1 MRTRSLALLLVLT
14 PLAAPSAIV
23 PSAGRGASARPVVG
37 ADTIRVT
44 SAGVDTTVAVV
55 ASPAGGMVRADV
67 LVRLFGG
74 AVDALGPGRWRLGLG
89 GAALDIAAGS
99 PFAGY
104 DGTTLP
110 LVEPTREVAGAPM
123 VALQLFTEIVPRFGI
138 GITWDRAGG
147 VLRRAAP
154 AIARVP
160 ARAAPVVPVATPSAA
175 APAAATPGAVPV
187 GGSVAAASGTGLSR
201 RYTVVV
207 DAGHGGRDPGMRG
220 AVVDGQA
227 FSEAKV
233 TLQVAERL
241 RVALQDRGF
250 RVLMTRTRDTLIN
263 LDHRGPIAN
272 RGNGDLFISVHVNAA
287 NPRWNNPT
295 AARGFETFY
304 LSTARTED
312 EAHVANM
319 ENDVV
324 RFETEVE
331 APRGNDALA
340 FIMNDLARNE
350 HLRES
355 SEIATTIQRKLNV
368 IHPGPNRGVK
378 QAGLRVLVTAYMPA
392 VLVEIG
398 FGTNPAEARWMLSE
412 RGQDDAAQSIADA
425 AAEYLRDYDRRR
437 SRAVQQR

>member
-1 MRTRSLALLLVLT
+1 MRRGRLLLAGLVGLAQI
-14 PLAAPSAIV
+14 AAPAV
-23 PSAGRGASARPVVG
+23 AGAQPSGAARLSTVRVV
-37 ADTIRVT
+37 A
-44 SAGVDTTVAVV
+44 AGVDTALAVV
-55 ASPAGGMVRADV
+55 PSTSGGLVRAD
-67 LVRLFGG
+67 LVARLLGG
-74 AVDALGPGRWRLGLG
+74 AVDALGSGRWRLGLG
-89 GAALDIAAGS
+89 GAAVDLFAGS
-99 PFAGY
+99 PFAGL

-110 LVEPTREVAGAPM
+110 LVEGTRDEAGAPL
-123 VALQLFTEIVPRFGI
+123 VPLQLFTEIVPRLGI
-138 GITWDRAGG
+138 GVAWDGTAG
-147 VLRRAAP
+147 VLRRAVP
-154 AIARVP
+154 TIARTP
-160 ARAAPVVPVATPSAA
+160 ARAPVRAPEAEVASRGPAVAGPVPA
-175 APAAATPGAVPV
+175 
-187 GGSVAAASGTGLSR
+187 GGSVAVLAAGPALSR
-201 RYTVVV
+201 PYTIVV

-233 TLQVAERL
+233 TLQVADRL
-241 RVALQDRGF
+241 RAALEARGF

-331 APRGNDALA
+331 TPRAHDALS

-355 SEIATTIQRKLNV
+355 SDIATTIQRKLNV

-412 RGQDDAAQSIADA
+412 RGQDDAAQAIADA
-425 AAEYLRDYDRRR
+425 AQEYLRDYDRRR
-437 SRAVQQR
+437 TRAAQQR

>member
-1 MRTRSLALLLVLT
+1 
-14 PLAAPSAIV
+14 
-23 PSAGRGASARPVVG
+23 
-37 ADTIRVT
+37 
-44 SAGVDTTVAVV
+44 
-55 ASPAGGMVRADV
+55 
-67 LVRLFGG
+67 
-74 AVDALGPGRWRLGLG
+74 
-89 GAALDIAAGS
+89 
-99 PFAGY
+99 
-104 DGTTLP
+104 
-110 LVEPTREVAGAPM
+110 
-123 VALQLFTEIVPRFGI
+123 
-138 GITWDRAGG
+138 
-147 VLRRAAP
+147 
-154 AIARVP
+154 
-160 ARAAPVVPVATPSAA
+160 VATPSAA

>member
-1 MRTRSLALLLVLT
+1 MRLRVIALCLLLV
-14 PLAAPSAIV
+14 PCAAAEAAV
-23 PSAGRGASARPVVG
+23 
-37 ADTIRVT
+37 DTIRVAA
-44 SAGVDTTVAVV
+44 AGVDTTIAVV
-55 ASPAGGMVRADV
+55 ASPAGGLVRADV
-67 LVRLFGG
+67 LVRLLGG

-89 GAALDIAAGS
+89 GAAVDVAAGS
-99 PFAGY
+99 PFAGV
-104 DGTTLP
+104 DGTTWP
-110 LVEPTREVAGAPM
+110 LVEPTRDAAGAPL
-123 VALQLFTEIVPRFGI
+123 VALQLFTELVPRFGI
-138 GITWDRAGG
+138 GISWDRSAG

-154 AIARVP
+154 GLTRVP
-160 ARAAPVVPVATPSAA
+160 GRASTV
-175 APAAATPGAVPV
+175 APAVDAPRGGRPTAGPGGGPAETVVPV
-187 GGSVAAASGTGLSR
+187 GGSVATAAPGAGLSR

-233 TLQVAERL
+233 TLQVADRL
-241 RVALQDRGF
+241 RAALESRGF

-355 SEIATTIQRKLNV
+355 SDIATAIQRKLNV

-412 RGQDDAAQSIADA
+412 HGQDDAAQAIADA
-425 AAEYLRDYDRRR
+425 AQEYLRDYDRRR
-437 SRAVQQR
+437 SRAAQQR